1 MPGLVVSSAIHLAS
15 MPVLRSLVPILVAVW
30 LLFPAPGRALDPV
43 QAQADA
49 KSLWQRAE
57 WLKLLHYKP
66 GLRPGHWHSQ
76 ADDPAFFL
84 AAGGADDPRA
94 ELDAT
99 LAALRVPADSGDAH
113 AQCRFVARLTWL
125 RSELDLGDLPQP
137 DCAAYREFR
146 SKVQAR
152 QAVLIFPSYYLNSP
166 SSMFGHTLLRLDAGD
181 DADGAEYLSFAVNFG
196 AVVDARD
203 NGLFYAFK
211 GLTGGYPGQ
220 FEVDQYYKKIRE
232 YNRDEN
238 RDIWEYPL
246 NLDADE
252 TERLIQ
258 HLWELR
264 NIRFAYYFFD
274 ENCSYRILELLEV
287 ARPGLD
293 LTSGFPL
300 TAIPI
305 DTVRAVQNAGLMR
318 GKTFRPSQGTV
329 LRQRL
334 DALPDDLHEAVV
346 TLAQHAEAID
356 SVAVQAL
363 PPATRARLID
373 AAYKYLRFRQTGP
386 ARDPAVAE
394 RSFRLLQALKAE
406 AGALPTP
413 APQPDP
419 ASAPDASHGSRRL
432 AVGGWHEND
441 RDYLTLGLRLSLHS
455 LEENRNG
462 FPRGAQINLGNLDV
476 RISDR
481 GRPDIQRFDVID
493 ILSLSPRDRFF
504 KPLSWSVMTGVER
517 QWTEGRER
525 RVVHVNGGAGMTQA
539 LWGDARLYGLATGR
553 LEYNTG
559 FRDPVQPALG
569 VRAGLLVGHGAL
581 TLNADLG
588 AEQFAN
594 GDTRL
599 RAALRQNLQ
608 LSRQQAL
615 HLELLWRDQQP
626 REEFAIGLRYLH
638 YY

>member
-1 MPGLVVSSAIHLAS
+1 MHA
-15 MPVLRSLVPILVAVW
+15 LRTLVPILATLW
-30 LLFPAPGRALDPV
+30 LLLPATARSADSVDPAWS
-43 QAQADA
+43 QAEA

-57 WLKLLHYKP
+57 WRRLLHYKP
-66 GLRPGHWHSQ
+66 GTGSDRWHSQ
-76 ADDPAFFL
+76 ADDPQFFL
-84 AAGGADDPRA
+84 SPGGADDPRA
-94 ELDAT
+94 ELEAT
-99 LAALRVPADSGDAH
+99 LSALRAPAETGDAH

-125 RSELDLGDLPQP
+125 RSELELGDLPQP
-137 DCAAYREFR
+137 DCAGYREFR
-146 SKVQAR
+146 SRVQAT
-152 QAVLIFPSYYLNSP
+152 QAALIFPSYYLNSP
-166 SSMFGHTLLRLDAGD
+166 SSMFGHTLLRLDSGD
-181 DADGAEYLSFAVNFG
+181 DDGGAEYLSFAVNFG

-220 FEVDQYYKKIRE
+220 FEVDHYYKKIRE

-238 RDIWEYPL
+238 RDIWEFPL
-246 NLDADE
+246 NLDAAE

-264 NIRFAYYFFD
+264 NIRFAYFFFD

-305 DTVRAVQNAGLMR
+305 DTVRAVQDAGLVR
-318 GKTFRPSQGTV
+318 GKGFRPSQGTV

-334 DALPDDLHEAVV
+334 DALPDDLHDAVISLGAAPDSLDSA
-346 TLAQHAEAID
+346 TLA
-356 SVAVQAL
+356 AL
-363 PPATRARLID
+363 PAETRARLID

-394 RSFRLLQALKAE
+394 RSFRLLKALQAQAE
-406 AGALPTP
+406 QLP
-413 APQPDP
+413 AAEPQPDP
-419 ASAPDASHGSRRL
+419 ATAPDQSHGSRRL
-432 AVGGWHEND
+432 AVGGWRENG
-441 RDYLTLGLRLSLHS
+441 REYLSLGLRMSLHS

-462 FPRGAQINLGNLDV
+462 FPVGAQINLGNLDF
-476 RISDR
+476 RINDR
-481 GRPDIQRFDVID
+481 GRPDINRIDVID

-525 RVVHVNGGAGMTQA
+525 RVVQVNGGVGQTRT
-539 LWGDARLYGLATGR
+539 LWGNTRVYGLGTGR

-559 FRDPVQPALG
+559 FNDPVQPAIGL
-569 VRAGLLVGHGAL
+569 RAGLLTGSGRI
-581 TLNADLG
+581 TLNWDLG
-588 AEQFAN
+588 AEKFAN

-599 RAALRQNLQ
+599 RAALRHNLQ
-608 LSRQQAL
+608 LSRDQAL

-626 REEFAIGLRYLH
+626 DDKLAVGLRYQ
-638 YY
+638 YYY